1 MAEWIECKISD
12 IGTVVGGATP
22 STKKPEN
29 YENGIIA
36 WITPK
41 DLSTFTGRYIQRG
54 ERNITEVGL
63 KSCSTQLLPKDTVLF
78 SSRAPIGYVA
88 IAANEVCTNQGFK
101 SVVPN
106 ENTDP
111 LFLYYLLKYNKD
123 KIEGMGSGTT
133 FKEVSGNTMKNIV
146 VSVPTDKKVQ
156 KRISSMLGSIDD
168 KIEENERI
176 NNNLEQQAKTLF
188 KSWFVDFEPFDES
201 FVDSPIGTK
210 IPHSLQMVQIG
221 SLSHILETGKR
232 PKGGA
237 VATGV
242 PSIGAENVKRL
253 GEVNFAS
260 AKYIPVEFAQ
270 KMDKGKVHGYELMLY
285 KDGGKPGTFIPHF
298 SMFGEGF
305 PYDDFYINE
314 HVFKLDFGDK
324 GFNEFCYFYLQ
335 TDYPYNWLANNG
347 GKAAVP
353 GINQQDVN
361 SIWIYHPDNPIVK
374 EYCKWVQPIFT
385 TILRNCSQNVKL
397 SQLRDAL
404 LPKLMSGELDV
415 SDIEI

>member
-29 YENGIIA
+29 YENGTIA

-54 ERNITEVGL
+54 ERNITEIGL
-63 KSCSTQLLPKDTVLF
+63 KSCSTQLLSKDTVLF

-146 VSVPTDKKVQ
+146 VSVPTDKKLQ
-156 KRISSMLGSIDD
+156 ERISSMLGSIDD

-176 NNNLEQQAKTLF
+176 NNNLEQQAQSIFANEFLSLDTLPEGWKQASLIDIADYLNGLAMQKYRPTADESGIPVLKIKELRQGCCDDNSELCSPSIKSDYIIHDGDVIFSWSGSLLVDLWCGGICGLNQHLF
-188 KSWFVDFEPFDES
+188 KVTSSKYDKWFYYAWTKHHLDR
-201 FVDSPIGTK
+201 FV
-210 IPHSLQMVQIG
+210 
-221 SLSHILETGKR
+221 
-232 PKGGA
+232 A
-237 VATGV
+237 VAADKATTMGHIKRDELAKAEV
-242 PSIGAENVKRL
+242 LIPNEADYNRIGAL
-253 GEVNFAS
+253 
-260 AKYIPVEFAQ
+260 
-270 KMDKGKVHGYELMLY
+270 L
-285 KDGGKPGTFIPHF
+285 
-298 SMFGEGF
+298 
-305 PYDDFYINE
+305 
-314 HVFKLDFGDK
+314 
-324 GFNEFCYFYLQ
+324 
-335 TDYPYNWLANNG
+335 
-347 GKAAVP
+347 
-353 GINQQDVN
+353 
-361 SIWIYHPDNPIVK
+361 
-374 EYCKWVQPIFT
+374 QPIFEM
-385 TILRNCSQNVKL
+385 IISNRIENKKL
-397 SQLRDAL
+397 AATRDTL
-404 LPKLMSGELDV
+404 LPKLMNGEIDMSEV
-415 SDIEI
+415 DYE